1 MSVLD
6 TLEQICS
13 RHGYLPMEDL
23 KSFSAKTGLPLPE
36 IISIASFYSFFA
48 FEPGSETDH
57 IENIYP
63 LRAAGTLTR
72 GGQYEW
78 TALEKARSGPGAVI
92 GAIEAAGLTGR
103 SGGGF
108 PTAMKWEITAR
119 EKADVKYVVCNAD
132 EGEPGTGKD
141 RFILENNPRAVI
153 EGMAICAAAVG
164 AGEGYIY
171 LRGEY
176 ADLREGIE
184 QTIAAAPLGSFKLQ
198 LCMGHGAYVCGEE
211 TALLDSIEGKRG
223 EVRVKPPYPGAE
235 GLWGR
240 PTVVNNVETF
250 ACVPYIIN
258 GVKVNTR
265 VYTVFGC
272 VKNPGVY
279 ELGSGVTIAQ
289 LLEKAGG
296 SETGVSAVLTGGGA
310 GTLLPYEKVKDM
322 PFIPDGC
329 KAYGASYGTASV
341 RFVSKSESLTEL
353 VGELMAFFSE
363 ESCGMCAP
371 CRTGMPRLLDILSKM
386 ERYGTYPE
394 DVALLR
400 DTALHIRQNARC
412 GFGQAAVTPVLTL
425 VENFPEVFSC
435 C

>member
-1 MSVLD
+1 
-6 TLEQICS
+6 
-13 RHGYLPMEDL
+13 MEEL
-23 KSFSAKTGLPLPE
+23 KALSGESGLSLPE
-36 IISIASFYSFFA
+36 IIGTASFYSFFA
-48 FEPGSETDH
+48 FEPGAKTDH

-72 GGQYEW
+72 SGQYEW
-78 TALEKARSGPGAVI
+78 TALEKAKSDPEAVI
-92 GAIEAAGLTGR
+92 PAIKSAGLTGR

-141 RFILENNPRAVI
+141 RPILENNPRAVI

-184 QTIAAAPLGSFKLQ
+184 QAIAAAPPGPFKLQ
-198 LCMGHGAYVCGEE
+198 ICMGHGAYVCGEE
-211 TALLDSIEGKRG
+211 TALLGSIEGKRG
-223 EVRVKPPYPGAE
+223 EVRVKPPYPGVE
-235 GLWGR
+235 GLWGK

-258 GVKVNTR
+258 GAKADTR

-279 ELGSGVTIAQ
+279 ELASGVTIAR

-296 SETGVSAVLTGGGA
+296 SEADVSAVLTGGGS

-322 PFIPDGC
+322 PFTPDGC

-341 RFVSKSESLTEL
+341 RFISKSESLTGL
-353 VGELMAFFSE
+353 VGELTAFFSE
-363 ESCGMCAP
+363 ESCGMCVP
-371 CRTGMPRLLDILSKM
+371 CRTGMPRLLDILKGM
-386 ERYGTYPE
+386 ERHGAYPE

-412 GFGQAAVTPVLTL
+412 GFGQAAVAPVLTL
-425 VENFPEVFSC
+425 IENFPEVFSC